1 MSSVTRKSTLLQ
13 VLFIFPALTLFAMST
28 LATTF
33 ASASD
38 SAKSEDLTPIPTLKW
53 LPKARG
59 IENSEAK
66 AEAEM
71 KSYTEPIP
79 GSDVTFVM
87 VPVHGG
93 EFLMGSPKEEAD
105 REESEGP
112 QRRVKIAPFWM
123 GKCEVTW
130 NEYDQWAIEL
140 NKKVRKLKKLESDSY
155 DKLADALAHPTPAY
169 SDMSFGMGRNDY
181 PAICMTQIAAKM
193 YCKWL
198 SAKTGHYYR
207 LPTEAEW
214 EYACRAGSKTAYC
227 FGDDADEGLD
237 DYAWYFD
244 NSDEQY
250 QKVGTKKANAW
261 GLYDMH
267 GNVAEWVLDQ
277 FTENGYKDGK
287 GKLLGMDN
295 PLNIPTTLYPR
306 TIRGGTWDDDPETL
320 RSASRRGSNKSW
332 KAQDPQIP
340 QSIWYHTDA
349 DFIGFRVVRP
359 LVNPSIEAS
368 KVYEPDNEIIK
379 EYKSAHSGRE

>member
-13 VLFIFPALTLFAMST
+13 VLFVFPAVTLFALST
-28 LATTF
+28 LAL
-33 ASASD
+33 ASDD
-38 SAKSEDLTPIPTLKW
+38 SAKGEDLTPIPTLKW
-53 LPKARG
+53 LPKARDV
-59 IENSEAK
+59 EN
-66 AEAEM
+66 AEATAETEM
-71 KSYTEPIP
+71 KPYTEPIP
-79 GSDVTFVM
+79 GSDVTFDL
-87 VPVHGG
+87 VPVPGG
-93 EFLMGSPKEEAD
+93 EFLMGSPEDEAD
-105 REESEGP
+105 RKECEGP

-140 NKKVRKLKKLESDSY
+140 NKKVRKLKKLDADGY

-169 SDMSFGMGRNDY
+169 SDMSFGMGRDGY
-181 PAICMTQIAAKM
+181 PAICMTQLAAKM

-214 EYACRAGSKTAYC
+214 EYACRAGAKTAYC
-227 FGDDADEGLD
+227 FGDDPEDGLD
-237 DYAWYFD
+237 DYAWYFE

-261 GLYDMH
+261 GLHDMH

-277 FTENGYKDGK
+277 LTADGYPKAEEK
-287 GKLLGMDN
+287 ILDN
-295 PLNIPTTLYPR
+295 PLVTPTTLYPR
-306 TIRGGTWDDDPETL
+306 VVRGGTWDDDPEAL
-320 RSASRRGSNKSW
+320 RSAARRGSDKSW

-359 LVNPSIEAS
+359 LVKPSVEAS
-368 KVYEPDNEIIK
+368 KVYEPENKIMED
-379 EYKSAHSGRE
+379 YKAAHSGRE